1 MAADQKREHKP
12 KRESSKHQFYF
23 NILAH
28 QTEDSP
34 SFHCQFCGRC
44 YCRNL
49 GNLDILSSRY
59 ILSLRSLYHQI
70 YSPFKMSY
78 VLFFLPSVVTRTY
91 FRSKHGCS
99 WTPASLK
106 GLRELFLRLW
116 KRKGTFANIRLSCFL
131 NKIHPPSFGRLYRG
145 INLMTPLFIHWWGIL
160 GLVPPL
166 LLEAPKRA
174 VKLCVV
180 VFFSYELSLSYAISA
195 ANDFWGK
202 RYLGWSGESK
212 MTQSLSII
220 TGCSAGATA
229 CPATVNC
236 RTRFWFRKI
245 GKFCRRTIRACQNQV
260 CSFGL
265 NSFGNSFIW

>member
-1 MAADQKREHKP
+1 MHLPPADTPGDGTSVVTIVTYCVTPPIKFSSTNFQIVTAFKYLVVMAADQKREHKP
-12 KRESSKHQFYF
+12 RRESSKHQFYF

-99 WTPASLK
+99 
-106 GLRELFLRLW
+106 
-116 KRKGTFANIRLSCFL
+116 
-131 NKIHPPSFGRLYRG
+131 
-145 INLMTPLFIHWWGIL
+145 
-160 GLVPPL
+160 
-166 LLEAPKRA
+166 
-174 VKLCVV
+174 
-180 VFFSYELSLSYAISA
+180 
-195 ANDFWGK
+195 
-202 RYLGWSGESK
+202 
-212 MTQSLSII
+212 
-220 TGCSAGATA
+220 
-229 CPATVNC
+229 
-236 RTRFWFRKI
+236 
-245 GKFCRRTIRACQNQV
+245 
-260 CSFGL
+260 
-265 NSFGNSFIW
+265 